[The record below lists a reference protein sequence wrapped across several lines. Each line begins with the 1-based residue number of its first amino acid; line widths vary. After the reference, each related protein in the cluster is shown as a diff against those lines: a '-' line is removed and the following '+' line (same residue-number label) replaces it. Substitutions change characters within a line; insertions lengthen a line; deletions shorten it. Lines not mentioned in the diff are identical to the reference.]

1 MSKYE
6 RRRFFEDLCRLRA
19 MYRLRSEYD
28 TTSGLSIE
36 EAIEYGSTS
45 LMRDAQGSTTPTSA
59 TTEASARAGHEKA

>member
-36 EAIEYGSTS
+36 DAIAYGSMS
-45 LMRDAQGSTTPTSA
+45 LMRPQGSTCPTSA